1 LLSSWN
7 LQFQAIDTEVWTE
20 AVKDLE
26 RLGISRPPAVV
37 VGDRAVSGWNPKG
50 IAALVGKEYNEPEKL
65 TPEELTRLLDTILA
79 AAQRAV
85 RQFSAEQLKIKPPG
99 RDRDVRHLGFHVF
112 RVALAYADARE
123 HGSLSAQWFEVK
135 PPAELIAGEDIARY
149 GQTVREHLVQRLQ
162 QDDAFAGEM
171 DTYYGKQTAPELFER
186 TVWHA
191 AQHLRQLYALLKGMG
206 ITPTDSLPESELK
219 LLPLPENLW

>member
-1 LLSSWN
+1 MLSSWN
-7 LQFQAIDTEVWTE
+7 LKFQAIDTEVWSE

-50 IAALVGKEYNEPEKL
+50 IAELVGREFHAPEK
-65 TPEELTRLLDTILA
+65 PAPKELARLLDTILA
-79 AAQRAV
+79 AAQRAI
-85 RQFSAEQLKIKPPG
+85 RQFSVEQLKIKPPG
-99 RDRDVRHLGFHVF
+99 RDRNVRHLGYHVF

-123 HGSLSAQWFEVK
+123 HGTLSAEWFEVN
-135 PPAELIAGEDIARY
+135 PPAEMIAGEDIARF
-149 GQTVREHLVQRLQ
+149 GQTVREYLVQRLQ
-162 QDDAFAGEM
+162 QDDAFVGEV

-206 ITPTDSLPESELK
+206 ITPADPLPESELK
-219 LLPLPENLW
+219 VLPLPENLW